1 MLIVPVD
8 EVIGVDDI
16 TPIVKEVNETM
27 VIPEERLTDTAYVLE
42 V

>member
-1 MLIVPVD
+1 MIVPVD
-8 EVIGVDDI
+8 EGIGVDDI